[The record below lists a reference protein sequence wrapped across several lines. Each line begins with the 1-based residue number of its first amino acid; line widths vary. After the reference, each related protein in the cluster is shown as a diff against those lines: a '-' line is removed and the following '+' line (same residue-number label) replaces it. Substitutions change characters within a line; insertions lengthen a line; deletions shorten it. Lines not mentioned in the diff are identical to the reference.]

1 MKNKSRAILPL
12 VAVCLFLQAGTAS
25 AQVRRTAYENG
36 VGVTGR
42 QEILSHL
49 THPLTEG
56 RASGTRGKELAE
68 HFIVEQFRA
77 IGLKP
82 WHWTYTQSFKY
93 QDSIAIRNVIGL
105 LPAIEPTDEYIV
117 IGAHYD
123 HLGRL
128 GHTVYPGADDN
139 ASGVTVLLSLAKMF
153 CAMKADGAGPR
164 KNLLFVAFDGKE
176 LDMAGSRY
184 FVRHLDIPRSKITAM
199 VNLDMLGTDLVPP
212 HKNREYMIV
221 LGENTLP
228 ENYRGYLSYIC
239 SRSLYKMDLDLT
251 FYGSRDFT
259 KMMYETS
266 DQHPFAKAGIPAI
279 LFTSAFHQHTYKKT
293 DTKDIIDYPL
303 LRKRTLVIFNF
314 INRLCA
320 EN

>member
-1 MKNKSRAILPL
+1 MRKSCAILL
-12 VAVCLFLQAGTAS
+12 VASLFLFLSGRES
-25 AQVRRTAYENG
+25 AAQSTRSYENL
-36 VGVTGR
+36 VGT
-42 QEILSHL
+42 QEQMQAIAYL
-49 THPLTEG
+49 TDAMTEG
-56 RASGTRGKELAE
+56 RASGTKGKELAE
-68 HFIVEQFRA
+68 HFLVEQFRK

-82 WHWTYTQSFKY
+82 WHWTYTQSFRF
-93 QDSIAIRNVIGL
+93 QDSIPVRNVVGL
-105 LPAIEPTDEYIV
+105 LPASVPTDEYIV

-123 HLGRL
+123 HLGKL
-128 GHTVYPGADDN
+128 GHSVYPGADDN
-139 ASGVTVLLSLAKMF
+139 ASGVAALLSIARMF
-153 CAMKADGAGPR
+153 SAMKADGKGPR

-184 FVRHLDIPRSKITAM
+184 FVRHLGIPYGKITVM
-199 VNLDMLGTDLVPP
+199 VNMDMLGTDLVPP
-212 HKNREYMIV
+212 HRNREYLIA
-221 LGENTLP
+221 LGENTIP
-228 ENYRGYLSYIC
+228 ETYRGYLSYIC
-239 SRSLYKMDLDLT
+239 TRALYKMDLDLT

>member
-1 MKNKSRAILPL
+1 MTNKSRAILPL
-12 VAVCLFLQAGTAS
+12 LALCLFLQTGAAS
-25 AQVRRTAYENG
+25 AQSRRTSYESG
-36 VGVTGR
+36 VGVAGQ
-42 QEILSHL
+42 QEVLSYL
-49 THPLTEG
+49 AHPLTEG
-56 RASGTRGKELAE
+56 RASGTKGKELAE

-82 WHWTYTQSFKY
+82 WHWNYTQSFKY
-93 QDSIAIRNVIGL
+93 KDSIAIRNVVGL
-105 LPAIEPTDEYIV
+105 LPAVEPTDEYIIV
-117 IGAHYD
+117 GAHYD

-139 ASGVTVLLSLAKMF
+139 ASGVTVLLSLARMF

-184 FVRHLDIPRSKITAM
+184 FVRHLDIPRSKVTAM

-212 HKNREYMIV
+212 HRNREYLIV

-228 ENYRGYLSYIC
+228 ENYQGYLSYIC
-239 SRSLYKMDLDLT
+239 SRTLYKMDLDLT

-259 KMMYETS
+259 KMMYENG
-266 DQHPFAKAGIPAI
+266 DHHPFARAGIPAV

-293 DTKDIIDYPL
+293 DTPDIIDFPL
-303 LRKRTLVIFNF
+303 LRKRTQVIFLF

-320 EN
+320 NN

>member
-36 VGVTGR
+36 VGVTGQ

-49 THPLTEG
+49 AHPLTEG

-212 HKNREYMIV
+212 HKNREYLIV

-239 SRSLYKMDLDLT
+239 SRTLYKMDLDLT

-259 KMMYETS
+259 KMMYENG
-266 DQHPFAKAGIPAI
+266 DHHPFARAGIPAL

-293 DTKDIIDYPL
+293 DTPDIVDFPL
-303 LRKRTLVIFNF
+303 LRKRTQVIFLF

-320 EN
+320 NN

>member
-1 MKNKSRAILPL
+1 ML
-12 VAVCLFLQAGTAS
+12 VAFLFLFLPDRESAAQSYRSYENLAGT
-25 AQVRRTAYENG
+25 QEQMRTIAY
-36 VGVTGR
+36 
-42 QEILSHL
+42 L
-49 THPLTEG
+49 TDAMTEG
-56 RASGTRGKELAE
+56 RASGTKGKELAE
-68 HFIVEQFRA
+68 HYLVERFRS

-82 WHWTYTQSFKY
+82 WHWTYTQSFLF
-93 QDSIAIRNVIGL
+93 QDSIPVRNVVGL
-105 LPAIEPTDEYIV
+105 LPASVPTDEYIV

-123 HLGRL
+123 HLGKL
-128 GHTVYPGADDN
+128 GHSIYPGADDN
-139 ASGVTVLLSLAKMF
+139 ASGVAALLSLAKMF
-153 CAMKADGAGPR
+153 AAMKADGKGPR

-184 FVRHLDIPRSKITAM
+184 FVRHLDIPYGKITVM
-199 VNLDMLGTDLVPP
+199 VNMDMLGTDLVPP
-212 HKNREYMIV
+212 HQNREYLIA
-221 LGENTLP
+221 LGENTIP
-228 ENYRGYLSYIC
+228 ETYRGYLSYLC
-239 SRSLYKMDLDLT
+239 TRALYKMDLDLT

-259 KMMYETS
+259 KMMYATS
-266 DQHPFAKAGIPAI
+266 DQHPFATAGIPAV

>member
-36 VGVTGR
+36 VGVTGQ

-49 THPLTEG
+49 AHPLTEG

-139 ASGVTVLLSLAKMF
+139 ASGVAALLSIAKMF
-153 CAMKADGAGPR
+153 CAMKAEGAGPR

-176 LDMAGSRY
+176 FDLAGSRH
-184 FVRHLDIPRSKITAM
+184 FVRTLDIPKKDITAM
-199 VNLDMLGTDLVPP
+199 VNIDMVGTDLVPP
-212 HKNREYMIV
+212 RKNREYIIA

-228 ENYRGYLSYIC
+228 ETYQGHLAYLCKRFNYA
-239 SRSLYKMDLDLT
+239 MDLDLT
-251 FYGSRDFT
+251 FYGSTDFT
-259 KMMYETS
+259 RMMYRS
-266 DQHPFAKAGIPAI
+266 GDHHPFARAGIPAVF
-279 LFTSAFHQHTYKKT
+279 FTSAFHQHTYKKT
-293 DTKDIIDYPL
+293 DTPDIIDYPL
-303 LRKRTLVIFNF
+303 LRKRTLLIYNF
-314 INRLCA
+314 ILRLCMA
-320 EN
+320 N